1 MYLILSNPSKQYGL
15 DVSRELWRL
24 SRPDSVNS
32 NDGTQYYCSVIEHP
46 SNGQVAI
53 GPIEPSQFVHADADE
68 ERFAGLIEAAVTANE
83 RSAIKDEIKSK
94 KGGQIGMLGIMQASP
109 SLANKLKT
117 KEDLAASGWFPSE
130 DIPE

>member
-53 GPIEPSQFVHADADE
+53 GPIAELHRIHPQADE
-68 ERFAGLIEAAVTANE
+68 ERFASVIEAAVTSGE
-83 RSAIKDEIKSK
+83 RSAIKDEIANK
-94 KGGQIGMLGIMQASP
+94 KGGKAGLLGMIQASP
-109 SLANKLKT
+109 SLSPRIKT
-117 KEDLAASGWFPSE
+117 KEQLEQAGWFPT
-130 DIPE
+130 PEE

>member
-32 NDGTQYYCSVIEHP
+32 KDGTKYYCSVIEHP

-53 GPIEPSQFVHADADE
+53 GPIAELHRIHPQADE
-68 ERFAGLIEAAVTANE
+68 ERFASVIEAAVTSGE
-83 RSAIKDEIKSK
+83 RSAIKDEIANK
-94 KGGQIGMLGIMQASP
+94 KGGKAGLLGMIQASP
-109 SLANKLKT
+109 SLSPRIKT
-117 KEDLAASGWFPSE
+117 KEQLEQAGWFPTPAE
-130 DIPE
+130 